1 MRGRTKLLLQ
11 AASVALVAS
20 LVALLAWQLAT
31 KDDGAGLVKSVKR
44 GETPPAPALS
54 LPRLDGDGTVSLAS
68 LRGKAVVVNFWA
80 SWCEPCKKEA
90 PLLEQA
96 WQENRADGLVVL
108 GVDARDIR
116 SDARTFA
123 RRYGISYPVLHDGPG
138 SSLDHWGTT
147 GFPETWWVD
156 RQGRL
161 VGYKEG
167 QVTQEDL
174 DRYNARALGSR

>member
-1 MRGRTKLLLQ
+1 MAGRTKLVFQ
-11 AASVALVAS
+11 AAAVALVAS
-20 LVALLAWQLAT
+20 LVALLAWQLAH
-31 KDDGAGLVKSVKR
+31 KDDGAGLVKAVKR

-54 LPRLDGDGTVSLAS
+54 LPRLDGEGSVSLAS

-96 WQENRADGLVVL
+96 WQEGKGDGLVVL
-108 GVDARDIR
+108 GVDAQDVGD
-116 SDARTFA
+116 DARAFA
-123 RRYGISYPVLHDGPG
+123 RRYGITYPVVHDGPG
-138 SSLDHWGTT
+138 SSLGHWGTT

-161 VGYKEG
+161 VAYKEG

-174 DRYNARALGSR
+174 DRYNPLALGSR